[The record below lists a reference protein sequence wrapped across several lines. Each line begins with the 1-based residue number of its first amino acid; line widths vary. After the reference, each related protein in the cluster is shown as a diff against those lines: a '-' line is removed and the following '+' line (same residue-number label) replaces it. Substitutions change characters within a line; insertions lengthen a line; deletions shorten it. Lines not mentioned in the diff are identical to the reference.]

1 MANFYDLEAERM
13 LLSTIMANNKLL
25 LECSVNDE
33 DFYLQKHRAIY
44 RAYLDMSKNNIPI
57 ELVTLSDYFGD
68 NIVDAGG
75 ALYVTQ
81 VAGTCIIGSSIS
93 QYERI
98 IKEKS
103 IRRRTAALCK
113 EVYELCK
120 SDSTVN
126 EIMGALQ
133 GGLLTIESNNRE
145 SIVHI
150 SKLIPDVIKDIE
162 YSIDNKGKILYSTG
176 LRDLDKFTG
185 GWGAGDLII
194 VAGRPGQ
201 GKSALTK
208 NFIDGVCG
216 KGEAVGVFSL
226 EMSPGQLTKRHIS
239 DHSMVSIENMVAG
252 DRIRELM
259 PKILLSANKL
269 SELNIY
275 MVQGNVFNIN
285 KIALLSRHL
294 KYKFDVKLI
303 VIDYLQLIGGKQASK
318 EEEMADI
325 SRTLK
330 ILAREL
336 DIPIVCLSQLNR
348 ECEKRVDKRP
358 LLSDLRSS
366 GAIEQDADIVI
377 FLYRDDYYFP
387 DTDKKDVLEVAVAK
401 ARDCPTG
408 VAELNFLKQ
417 YQLILD
423 KKRYAY
429 E

>member
-1 MANFYDLEAERM
+1 MMANFYDLEAERM
-13 LLSTIMANNKLL
+13 FLSTLMANNKLL
-25 LECSVNDE
+25 LESGINDD
-33 DFYLQKHRAIY
+33 DFYLQKHKAIY
-44 RAYLDMSKNNIPI
+44 RAFLDMAKNNIPI

-68 NIVDAGG
+68 KVEDAGG
-75 ALYVTQ
+75 ALYVSQ
-81 VAGTCIIGSSIS
+81 LASLCIIGSTVS

-126 EIMGALQ
+126 EVMGTLQ

-162 YSIDNKGKILYSTG
+162 SSIDNKGKILYSTG

-252 DRIRELM
+252 DRIIELM

-366 GAIEQDADIVI
+366 GAIEQDADMVM
-377 FLYRDDYYFP
+377 FLYRDEYYNANSPERGIAEIILAKHRNGRTGMVKVAWLAEFMKF
-387 DTDKKDVLEVAVAK
+387 TDL
-401 ARDCPTG
+401 ARG
-408 VAELNFLKQ
+408 RF
-417 YQLILD
+417 
-423 KKRYAY
+423 
-429 E
+429 

>member
-33 DFYLQKHRAIY
+33 DFYPQKHRAIY

-318 EEEMADI
+318 
-325 SRTLK
+325 
-330 ILAREL
+330 

-366 GAIEQDADIVI
+366 GAIEQDADMVI
-377 FLYRDDYYFP
+377 FLYRDEYYNTNSPERGIAEIILAKHRNGRTGMIKVAWLADFMKF
-387 DTDKKDVLEVAVAK
+387 TDL
-401 ARDCPTG
+401 ARNT
-408 VAELNFLKQ
+408 
-417 YQLILD
+417 
-423 KKRYAY
+423 
-429 E
+429 